1 VLHGN
6 TMTLPIESRNPTPGA
21 HTALFSRHRTPKMTR
36 QSFVNTVRDF
46 AWLIGVVGGIAGA
59 TGMQMITGG
68 SRLTALETRVAAL
81 EGNATILNAVAL
93 DLCLRTTDPRI
104 RAPLECY
111 KREGGR

>member
-1 VLHGN
+1 
-6 TMTLPIESRNPTPGA
+6 MTSEGA
-21 HTALFSRHRTPKMTR
+21 AMTTKETL
-36 QSFVNTVRDF
+36 VNRLREW
-46 AWLIGVVGGIAGA
+46 AWLIGVLGGIAGA
-59 TGMQMITGG
+59 TGMQLVTGG

-104 RAPLECY
+104 RAPLECF